1 MAGPNREREH
11 EVGHEHENGQAAG
24 AATTD
29 RRRLLWLAAAGLGA
43 ATVAAASPAEANT
56 SDPVLAGSTSNW
68 APGQTGVV
76 HNGSAQ
82 NGPALNA
89 VRTTANTTGVQYSE
103 NAGLIAETDIKDN
116 DGVIGFC
123 AGGPMSS
130 GVHGFSFDGR
140 AVVGSGDQGVGVLGE
155 IRTGNS
161 GENSIA
167 VQANNQSTG
176 AGSIGIK
183 ATATAST
190 GGLGAS
196 LAGSLAPLLL
206 MPAGTNGAPKTGIHA
221 AGELYVDAKGDL
233 YYCRAAGTPGTWVNL
248 LATPATTAAVA
259 LHPVSPTRVYDS
271 REAEP
276 DPGALG
282 TGQTRTIS
290 VADGRAISGGAVTVP
305 NLVPPGA
312 TAIAYNFTVT
322 NTGGAGFLTLNPGG
336 NTTVT
341 SSAINWSA
349 SGQILTTGGLVS
361 INANREVTVIAG
373 GPGGTD
379 FLLDVVG
386 YYV

>member
-1 MAGPNREREH
+1 M
-11 EVGHEHENGQAAG
+11 GHAHENEPADG

-43 ATVAAASPAEANT
+43 ATVAAASPAEAAGPGT
-56 SDPVLAGSTSNW
+56 QVDVGSTGNW
-68 APGQTGVV
+68 STTQTGVV
-76 HNGSAQ
+76 HNGTAQ
-82 NGPALNA
+82 NGPAFNA
-89 VRTTANTTGVQYSE
+89 HRTTGSTTGVQYSE
-103 NAGLIAETDIKDN
+103 NAGLIAETTIKDN

-140 AVVGSGDQGVGVLGE
+140 GVVGSGDQGVGVLGE

-167 VQANNQSTG
+167 VQADNESTG
-176 AGSIGIK
+176 AGVIGVK

-190 GGLGAS
+190 AGLGGS
-196 LAGSLAPLLL
+196 FAGSLAPLLL
-206 MPAGTNGAPKTGIHA
+206 VPAKANGAPKSGTHA

-233 YYCRAAGTPGTWVNL
+233 YYCRAAGSPGTWVNL
-248 LATPATTAAVA
+248 LSAPPATAAA
-259 LHPVSPTRVYDS
+259 LHPVSPARVYDS
-271 REAEP
+271 REPQP

-312 TAIAYNFTVT
+312 TAVAYNFTVT
-322 NTGGAGFLTLNPGG
+322 NTVGAGFLTLNPGG

-341 SSAINWSA
+341 SSAINWST
-349 SGQILTTGGLVS
+349 SGQILTTGSLVS
-361 INANREVTVIAG
+361 ANANREVTVIAG
-373 GPGGTD
+373 GPGATD

-386 YYV
+386 YYL

>member
-1 MAGPNREREH
+1 
-11 EVGHEHENGQAAG
+11 VGHEHDINEADERATASRRHLLRWAAAG
-24 AATTD
+24 AG
-29 RRRLLWLAAAGLGA
+29 AAAVV
-43 ATVAAASPAEANT
+43 TVAAGTPAHAATGSPAVTGATNNNGT
-56 SDPVLAGSTSNW
+56 T
-68 APGQTGVV
+68 QTGFV
-76 HNGSAQ
+76 HNGADQ

-89 VRTTANTTGVQYSE
+89 YRTTANTTGVQYGE
-103 NAGLIAETDIKDN
+103 NAGLIAETTIKDN

-140 AVVGSGDQGVGVLGE
+140 GVVGSGDQGVGVLGE

-161 GENSIA
+161 SENSIA
-167 VQANNQSTG
+167 VQADNESTG
-176 AGSIGIK
+176 AGAIGVK
-183 ATATAST
+183 ATATTST
-190 GGLGAS
+190 AGLGAS

-206 MPAGTNGAPKTGIHA
+206 VPADTNGAPKTGAHT

-248 LATPATTAAVA
+248 LAAPAATAAS
-259 LHPVSPTRVYDS
+259 LHPVSPARVYDS
-271 REAEP
+271 REAQP
-276 DPGALG
+276 DPGAIG
-282 TGQTRTIS
+282 TGETRTIS

-305 NLVPPGA
+305 NLVPAGA
-312 TAIAYNFTVT
+312 TAVAYNFTVT
-322 NTGGAGFLTLNPGG
+322 NTVGAGFLTVNPGG

-349 SGQILTTGGLVS
+349 SGQILTTGSLVS

-373 GPGGTD
+373 GPGATD

-386 YYV
+386 YYL